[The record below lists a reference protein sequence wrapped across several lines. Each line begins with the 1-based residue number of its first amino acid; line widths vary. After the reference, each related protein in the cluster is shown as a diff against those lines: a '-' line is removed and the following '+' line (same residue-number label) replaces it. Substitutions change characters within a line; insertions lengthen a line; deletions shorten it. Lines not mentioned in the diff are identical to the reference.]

1 MCPVQTANYVKRK
14 IKGTVVNWKVQD
26 VSLEKTDQWVD
37 QREIYVEVAEEEE
50 EEKFCRLTQIR
61 VPFLILKPDIILR
74 ASDIFSAYENA
85 FRRGFL
91 VELWLSVTGV
101 VLACSKREREA
112 KRKKSKK
119 EGKQQQQ
126 RQQPQKK
133 KKK

>member
-1 MCPVQTANYVKRK
+1 MCPTHTRGTRRQTEAYGLTERDGMTGVALQCRTQVKNMFKRK

-37 QREIYVEVAEEEE
+37 QREIYVKVEEEEEE

-85 FRRGFL
+85 F
-91 VELWLSVTGV
+91 V
-101 VLACSKREREA
+101 
-112 KRKKSKK
+112 
-119 EGKQQQQ
+119 
-126 RQQPQKK
+126 
-133 KKK
+133 